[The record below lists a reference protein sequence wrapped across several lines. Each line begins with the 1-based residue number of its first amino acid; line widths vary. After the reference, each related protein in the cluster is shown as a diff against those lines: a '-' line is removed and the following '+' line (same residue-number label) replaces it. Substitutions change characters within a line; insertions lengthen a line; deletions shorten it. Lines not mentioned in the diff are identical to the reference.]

1 MTRFVGRALG
11 GLLVIALPL
20 GAQAQGFPQP
30 SASGHFGPVAEV
42 AAEFGGDDAI
52 EVFYRNGDRQTI
64 RAGQGVTLSGGLHYQ
79 LPATPLDIA
88 ATVGYKFVR
97 TSDYHTDLGIYRVV
111 FKVTGTYELPRHFWV
126 DAGPV
131 WHTAVRLN
139 GDGYVPDVDFDDAF
153 GGTVGAG
160 WRWFGLTYTFIK
172 YKSPA
177 TGEVSAD
184 NVGITAAFKF

>member
-1 MTRFVGRALG
+1 MTRFVGRALAA
-11 GLLVIALPL
+11 LLVIGLPL
-20 GAQAQGFPQP
+20 GAQAQGYPQP
-30 SASGHFGPVAEV
+30 DANGHFGLMAEV

-64 RAGQGVTLSGGLHYQ
+64 RAGQGVTLSGGVHYQ
-79 LPATPLDIA
+79 LPSAPLDFA
-88 ATVGYKFVR
+88 ATVGYKFVT

-111 FKVTGTYELPRHFWV
+111 FKLTGTYELPRHFWV

-160 WRWFGLTYTFIK
+160 WRWIGLSYTFIK

-177 TGEVSAD
+177 TGDVSAD

>member
-1 MTRFVGRALG
+1 VTRFVGRALAA
-11 GLLVIALPL
+11 LLVSVLPL
-20 GAQAQGFPQP
+20 GARAQGFPQP
-30 SASGHFGPVAEV
+30 NANGHFGLMAEA
-42 AAEFGGDDAI
+42 AAEFGGDNAI
-52 EVFYRNGDRQTI
+52 QVRYTNGDRQTI
-64 RAGQGVTLSGGLHYQ
+64 RAGQGVTLAGGVHYQ
-79 LPATPLDIA
+79 LPAMPLDIA

-111 FKVTGTYELPRHFWV
+111 LKLTGTYELPRHFWV

-139 GDGYVPDVDFDDAF
+139 GDGYVPDIDFDDAF

-160 WRWFGLTYTFIK
+160 WRWFGLSYTFIR
-172 YKSPA
+172 YTSPF
-177 TGEVSAD
+177 TGDVSAN